1 MESQEWLDKK
11 HALLEQEEIAIGLLN
26 QEAKELM
33 EDAKKLHASAEACV
47 DANIM
52 M

>member
-1 MESQEWLDKK
+1 
-11 HALLEQEEIAIGLLN
+11 
-26 QEAKELM
+26 LM